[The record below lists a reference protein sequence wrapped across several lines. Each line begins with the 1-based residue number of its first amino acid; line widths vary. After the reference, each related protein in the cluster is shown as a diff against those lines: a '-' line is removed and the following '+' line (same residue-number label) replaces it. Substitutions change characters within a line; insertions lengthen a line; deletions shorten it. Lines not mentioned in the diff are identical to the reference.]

1 MSQSK
6 NTGSRPPDRAYE
18 TDRHHASETNP
29 NRPHAEGIAGSA
41 GQPSHSPTLDDFKSA
56 ALLNANEAGQ
66 ILKLA
71 PATLRN
77 WRVQGRG
84 PPWIRLSRRAIRY
97 RIEDIAFWLAAQTR
111 RSTSEQDRDD
121 AGKENHNG

>member
-6 NTGSRPPDRAYE
+6 NTGSRPPNRAYK
-18 TDRHHASETNP
+18 TDRRRASETNP
-29 NRPHAEGIAGSA
+29 NRLHAAGIAGSV
-41 GQPSHSPTLDDFKSA
+41 GQPSHSLILEDFKSA
-56 ALLNANEAGQ
+56 ALLNAKEAGQ

-97 RIEDIAFWLAAQTR
+97 RIEDITVWLAERIR
-111 RSTSEQDRDD
+111 RSTSEEDHDD
-121 AGKENHNG
+121 ADKENRNG